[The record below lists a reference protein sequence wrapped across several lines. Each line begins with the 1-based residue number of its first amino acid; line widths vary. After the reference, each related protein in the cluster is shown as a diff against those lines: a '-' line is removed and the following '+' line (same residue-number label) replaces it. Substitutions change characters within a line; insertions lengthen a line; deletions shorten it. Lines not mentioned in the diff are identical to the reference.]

1 MASKVFALKR
11 FTCRSQAGG
20 YLQGM
25 KLLVSRILSD
35 VFNPLANAVAAFLI
49 IIATDANHQG
59 ASKPLAAATAIL
71 FAAALPLSAL
81 LVMKRRGLITN
92 VNIDRREQRTRPFL
106 LGILCYTAGF
116 LCLKLFQA
124 PRLAQGLMFCYAVNT
139 AVILAITRY
148 WKISVHATG
157 ISGPLVA
164 LYYQLGATVLPYF
177 SLIPLVCVSRVVLR
191 KHTVGQVVAG
201 TALGLTATAAQIS
214 FLFR

>member
-1 MASKVFALKR
+1 
-11 FTCRSQAGG
+11 
-20 YLQGM
+20 M
-25 KLLVSRILSD
+25 KLWVSRILSD
-35 VFNPLANAVAAFLI
+35 VFNPLVNAVAAFLI

-59 ASKPLAAATAIL
+59 ASKTLAATVSIV
-71 FAAALPLSAL
+71 FAAGLPLSAL
-81 LVMKRRGLITN
+81 LVMKRRGDITN
-92 VNIDRREQRTRPFL
+92 INIDRREQRARPFM
-106 LGILCYTAGF
+106 LGIVCYAAGF
-116 LCLKLFQA
+116 IFLKLFHA

-164 LYYQLGATVLPYF
+164 LYYQLGAVVLPYF
-177 SLIPLVCVSRVVLR
+177 SLIPLVCASRVVMK

-214 FLFR
+214 WLFR

>member
-1 MASKVFALKR
+1 
-11 FTCRSQAGG
+11 
-20 YLQGM
+20 M

-35 VFNPLANAVAAFLI
+35 VFNPLVNAVAAFLI
-49 IIATDANHQG
+49 IIVTDANTQG
-59 ASKPLAAATAIL
+59 ASKTLVAIVAVI
-71 FAAALPLSAL
+71 FAAALPLVAL

-92 VNIDRREQRTRPFL
+92 VNIDQREQRTRPFM
-106 LGILCYTAGF
+106 LGIVCYAIGF
-116 LCLKLFQA
+116 VFLKLFHA

-139 AVILAITRY
+139 VMILGITRY

-164 LYYQLGATVLPYF
+164 LYYHLGATVLPCF
-177 SLIPLVCVSRVVLR
+177 GLIPLVCASRVVMQ

-214 FLFR
+214 LLFR